1 MLIFYTSLSILYSKM
16 RSKGK
21 SAVEKVFSRLTSKD
35 ARSGDFLWAS
45 PDMVYVH
52 DVLGPMM
59 LDSYRK
65 LGNPPLRY
73 RGRTLFV
80 YDHIFPPKDSASAN
94 NILSMKDFASLN
106 GVESIPAGEGIEHTL
121 LIERGDIKPGM
132 FVVGSDSHT
141 VTAGANGAFG
151 AGLGST
157 DLACLLAS
165 GETWFMVPETILFRL
180 SGKFNRFV
188 TGKDVI
194 LNIISRIG
202 VDGANY
208 RCMEFRTESG
218 THLDMDE
225 RLAIANM
232 TVEAGAKT
240 CFLPPDVS
248 QEKLMEIQSDEDA
261 RISEELS
268 VDLSSIE
275 PEIAAPY
282 SPGNVKRLSDLQ
294 GTRVNQVYI
303 GNCANGTLTDLKE
316 AAEILKHN
324 HVGKDVTMIVVPA
337 TRSIYSKAL
346 DLGLI
351 KIFLDS
357 GAVVSPPTCGA
368 CAGLHMGVLGHD
380 QVCISNTNRN
390 FRGRMGD
397 PTSKVY
403 LANSYVAAAAAV
415 EGKIVN
421 PLEVF

>member
-1 MLIFYTSLSILYSKM
+1 M
-16 RSKGK
+16 GK
-21 SAVEKVFSRLTSKD
+21 SAVEKVFSRLTSKE
-35 ARSGDFLWAS
+35 ANAGDFVWAS

-59 LDSYRK
+59 LESYGR
-65 LGNPPLRY
+65 LGNPPVVF
-73 RGRTLFV
+73 GGKVLFV

-94 NILSMKDFASLN
+94 NVLSMRTFSLQHGIEN
-106 GVESIPAGEGIEHTL
+106 VPAGEGIEHTL
-121 LIERGDIKPGM
+121 LIERGDIRPGM

-165 GETWFMVPETILFRL
+165 GETWFRVPETVLFTM
-180 SGKFNRFV
+180 SGKMQRFV
-188 TGKDVI
+188 TGKDII

-208 RCMEFRTESG
+208 KCMEFRMDSG
-218 THLDMDE
+218 TQLSLDD

-240 CFLPPDVS
+240 CFLPPDISVNRLR
-248 QEKLMEIQSDEDA
+248 ELQSDDDA
-261 RISEELS
+261 DISEEIS
-268 VDLSSIE
+268 VNLSSVS
-275 PEIAAPY
+275 PEVAVPY
-282 SPGNVKRLSDLQ
+282 SPGNVKSVSDPDVL
-294 GTRVNQVYI
+294 GTKVNQVYI
-303 GNCANGTLTDLKE
+303 GNCANGTLSDLKE
-316 AAEILKHN
+316 TADILKHG
-324 HVGKDVTMIVVPA
+324 HVKDGVTMIIVPA
-337 TRSIYSKAL
+337 TRSIYRKAIEMGII
-346 DLGLI
+346 DT
-351 KIFLDS
+351 FLDA

-397 PTSKVY
+397 PTSRVY
-403 LANSYVAAAAAV
+403 LSNSYVAAAAAL

-421 PLEVF
+421 PQELF

>member
-1 MLIFYTSLSILYSKM
+1 MKSN
-16 RSKGK
+16 GK
-21 SAVEKVFSRLTSKD
+21 SAIEKVFSRIAQKD
-35 ARSGDFLWAS
+35 VKPGDFVWAS

-65 LGNPPLRY
+65 LGNPPVKY
-73 RGRTLFV
+73 RGRTIFV

-94 NILSMKDFASLN
+94 NILSMRDFARIN
-106 GVESIPAGEGIEHTL
+106 HIENIPAGEGIEHTL
-121 LIERGDIKPGM
+121 LIERGDIRPGM

-165 GETWFMVPETILFRL
+165 GQTWFMVPETLLINLK
-180 SGKFNRFV
+180 GKLGRFV
-188 TGKDVI
+188 TGKDII
-194 LNIISRIG
+194 LNIISSIG

-208 RCMEFRTESG
+208 GCMEFRFGSG
-218 THLDMDE
+218 VHLDIDN
-225 RLAIANM
+225 RLAMANM

-240 CFLPPDVS
+240 CYLPPDIS
-248 QEKLMEIQSDEDA
+248 PDKLSEIQSDEDA
-261 RISEELS
+261 RISRELS
-268 VDLSSIE
+268 VDLSSVE
-275 PEIAAPY
+275 PEVAVPY
-282 SPGNVKRLSDLQ
+282 SPGNVKQVSDIR
-294 GTRVNQVYI
+294 GTEVNQVYI
-303 GNCANGTLTDLKE
+303 GNCANGTLSDLRE
-316 AAEILKHN
+316 AAEILKNN
-324 HVGKDVTMIVVPA
+324 HVKEGVSMIIVPA
-337 TRSIYSKAL
+337 TRNIYSKAL

-380 QVCISNTNRN
+380 QVCVSNTNRN

-415 EGKIVN
+415 EGRIVN
-421 PLEVF
+421 PQEVF